1 MKLSDFSVGQRV
13 ALVRQSSVLPNW
25 VNDRETW
32 GIIKKIGKRYLH
44 VALEGFDG
52 WIIQFDSENAFRQKS
67 DYSGEYVLFLDHQ
80 SVLDHWTRH
89 YVIHKLRAQISKPT
103 PTLTNDQ
110 IIFIAAALDIDPRG
124 WVEEAPVYSAKEPRT

>member
-13 ALVRQSSVLPNW
+13 ALVRQSIVLPNW

-32 GIIKKIGKRYLH
+32 GIVKKIGKRYLH
-44 VALEGFDG
+44 VALESFDG

-89 YVIHKLRAQISKPT
+89 YVIHKLRAQISNLT
-103 PTLTNDQ
+103 PKLTNDQ
-110 IIFIAAALDIDPRG
+110 IIAIASALGIDPHG

>member
-32 GIIKKIGKRYLH
+32 GIVKKIGKRYLH
-44 VALEGFDG
+44 VALEGFGG
-52 WIIQFDSENAFRQKS
+52 WIIQFDSENNFWQKS
-67 DYSGEYVLFLDHQ
+67 EYSSEYTLFLDHQ

-89 YVIHKLRAQISKPT
+89 YVLHKLRVQISKLT
-103 PTLTNDQ
+103 PTLTNEQ
-110 IIFIAAALDIDPRG
+110 ILAIASALGIDPNG